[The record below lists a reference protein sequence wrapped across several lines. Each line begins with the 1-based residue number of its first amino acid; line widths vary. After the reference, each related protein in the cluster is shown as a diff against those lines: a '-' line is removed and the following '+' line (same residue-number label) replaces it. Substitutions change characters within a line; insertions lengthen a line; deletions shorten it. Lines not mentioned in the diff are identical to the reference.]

1 MDNKII
7 DGKIIAEQIKKE
19 IAAEVADMIDH
30 GIKAP
35 HLAAVIV
42 GDDGASKTYVAS
54 KETACHSVGMSSSV
68 YRLPVSNTEK
78 EMLDTLKR
86 IAFDNDTS
94 VAEII
99 RVVMADFLTSYRNDS
114 GSEIGVSN
122 A

>member
-1 MDNKII
+1 MFKFRTIGECASTKIE
-7 DGKIIAEQIKKE
+7 GKTVIKVP
-19 IAAEVADMIDH
+19 A
-30 GIKAP
+30 
-35 HLAAVIV
+35 
-42 GDDGASKTYVAS
+42 
-54 KETACHSVGMSSSV
+54 
-68 YRLPVSNTEK
+68 EK